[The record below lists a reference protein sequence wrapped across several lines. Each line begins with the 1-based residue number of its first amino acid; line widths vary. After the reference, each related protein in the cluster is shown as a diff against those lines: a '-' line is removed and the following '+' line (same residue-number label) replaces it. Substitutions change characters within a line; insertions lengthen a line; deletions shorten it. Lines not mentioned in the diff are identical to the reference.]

1 MTRPSKKQ
9 DHPGP
14 ASFPNSH
21 DILMNAPIGIY
32 TSTPEGRLLSVNP
45 ALARMFGYNSP
56 QDMVESVNDI
66 ASQLYADADDR
77 EEFKRLLSEK
87 EELVNYK
94 CRMRRRDGTIFWT
107 SKNAKALRGKEGS
120 VVHYQGF
127 VTDITEIEQSEEAL
141 LESQAQLDMFFSQSL
156 SGFFFMMLDEP
167 VAWNEATEDEK
178 ADLLEYVMTHQRM
191 TRANQAM
198 LDQYGAKEEDF
209 IGLTPADLFAHEL
222 EHGRQIWKGLF
233 DHGRWHVE
241 TREQRLD
248 GTPIIIDGDY
258 ICLYDEQGRVCGH
271 FGVQHDI
278 TERKQTEKALQ
289 DSEAKYRLLVENLN
303 EGVWQIDKDG
313 YTTFVNNSMAEM
325 LGYSVQE
332 MLDRHLF
339 DFMDEQAVSIAR
351 KNLERCRHGVREQLE
366 FEFIHKDGR
375 RIYTLLASSPI
386 FDQDGNFTGYLA
398 GVQDITKR
406 KQAEKELMFQNILMK
421 TQLEASP
428 DGIMVVDENDKII
441 SFNQRFAELWELP
454 DSIMS
459 SQSADKALKHVLSK
473 LAYPDEFVRRIH
485 ELCNNK
491 TEESCEEIVLADGKI
506 FERYSSPISGPSG
519 DYYGRVWYYRD
530 ITDRKKAE
538 SALRENQYLL
548 STIFDNAPIGIWV
561 MDHDQK
567 PLLVNSYFKENTGL
581 GTDSVSLTS
590 DELAAC
596 KKSDDMVLN
605 GHDPCHFEE
614 GVTFKDG
621 RKHMLQTI
629 KTALAGGDGRIK
641 GVLGIGVDITERK
654 RLEQELKEQVNILEA
669 IINGIPDILAIQ
681 YPDHSIERYNKTGY
695 QVLNKTPDEVRG
707 KKCFELIGKEREC
720 EECATRTALRT
731 KELAQLEKYIP
742 ELDIYLNCRSVPI
755 VDEHGEVVKIV
766 EQLRDITSRKLAE
779 EALKKSEERYRSL
792 VESQHDAIA
801 RIDREGLFTYV
812 NDTCCRIFGKKR
824 EELLGSPFI
833 PYVHEEDMEYLLTN
847 LEKVHQHPHR
857 VQIAHRLV
865 TPSGFYW
872 MHWENSA
879 IFSDSGDIVEI
890 QSVGRDIT
898 EMKLQQQ
905 KLELILKAA
914 QNVSF
919 VLTEPANDQQ
929 DHLIRDFSP
938 GAENILGYNKEE
950 VLGKSV
956 FMLHSEE
963 NFEKVPE
970 IHAAVARNQPWHGR
984 VWLVRKSGEKYPA
997 LFTVYPFNLYSR
1009 MGMLGVSIDI
1019 SELEKAQQEL
1029 IQAKEQAE
1037 AANRAKSTFLANM
1050 SHEIRTPLTGIM
1062 GSMEMLASEIS
1073 SENGRRIMDMTRESA
1088 RSLQRIIDDILDL
1101 SKVEAGRM
1109 ELSSREFV
1117 LSAVLDRVQGLYAAQ
1132 AENKNVRLS
1141 KSLDPGVQDNLL
1153 GDASR
1158 LEQILRN
1165 LVGNAVKF
1173 TSHGQVTLRARPADS
1188 QDGSSKQVV
1197 RFEVQDTGPGI
1208 PEDKLTDIFE
1218 SFTQAD
1224 SSFKKSHQGTG
1235 LGLTICRQ
1243 LTRLMGG
1250 NINVESA
1257 PGEGSTFVAEIP
1269 FEVVGQKHAAGRIQ
1283 KTEPKE
1289 SRPAPLNILLAE
1301 DVQLNHDYI
1310 RFVLEKD
1317 GHRLHSAYTGQE
1329 AVQAY
1334 QEGSFDLILMDIQM
1348 PGMDGMEATQQ
1359 IRSMEQGAWSM
1370 EHGAR
1375 GMEQRTEDR
1384 GQKVGERIPQS
1395 LNPPIPESLNSPIP
1409 QSQNRIPIIAL
1420 TAYAMQEERDS
1431 FLEAGMDGYVS
1442 KPVDPEGL
1450 KQEIQRLA
1458 YSWQAGQ
1465 SKDQKEQT
1473 ALDAKLHDVVDMD
1486 EVYRRFM
1493 GDTQIWREMMGDFVH
1508 NEAQV
1513 YISCLERAWKEG
1525 DVQEIN
1531 RLSHKLKG
1539 ATGTLCINRITHQA
1553 TEVHEESKKQE
1564 SRHLENL
1571 LINLVQ
1577 SLKGLLDS
1585 KI

>member
-45 ALARMFGYNSP
+45 ALARMFGYDSP
-56 QDMVESVNDI
+56 QDMVESVKDI
-66 ASQLYADADDR
+66 ATQDFVNPEDR
-77 EEFKRLLSEK
+77 LEFMRLMQEQG
-87 EELVNYK
+87 EVVDHE
-94 CRMRRRDGTIFWT
+94 RQFMRKDGTEFWV
-107 SKNAKALRGKEGS
+107 SINA
-120 VVHYQGF
+120 
-127 VTDITEIEQSEEAL
+127 
-141 LESQAQLDMFFSQSL
+141 QAV
-156 SGFFFMMLDEP
+156 LDENGQV
-167 VAWNEATEDEK
+167 VA
-178 ADLLEYVMTHQRM
+178 YR
-191 TRANQAM
+191 
-198 LDQYGAKEEDF
+198 GF
-209 IGLTPADLFAHEL
+209 IRDIPA
-222 EHGRQIWKGLF
+222 
-233 DHGRWHVE
+233 
-241 TREQRLD
+241 
-248 GTPIIIDGDY
+248 
-258 ICLYDEQGRVCGH
+258 
-271 FGVQHDI
+271 
-278 TERKQTEKALQ
+278 RKQTETALAQSLARYEELSARVPVGVYIVWIRANGHFEFEYVSYRWCEIHQVRREDVLTDSEAVNNLAHPDEREAFLARNRQAQIDRKPFFWEGRFMVGSEVRWLKIEATSVTFDNGDTRWFGVTQDITQRKQAEEALQ
-289 DSEAKYRLLVENLN
+289 DS
-303 EGVWQIDKDG
+303 
-313 YTTFVNNSMAEM
+313 
-325 LGYSVQE
+325 
-332 MLDRHLF
+332 
-339 DFMDEQAVSIAR
+339 QA
-351 KNLERCRHGVREQLE
+351 
-366 FEFIHKDGR
+366 
-375 RIYTLLASSPI
+375 
-386 FDQDGNFTGYLA
+386 
-398 GVQDITKR
+398 
-406 KQAEKELMFQNILMK
+406 
-421 TQLEASP
+421 
-428 DGIMVVDENDKII
+428 
-441 SFNQRFAELWELP
+441 
-454 DSIMS
+454 
-459 SQSADKALKHVLSK
+459 
-473 LAYPDEFVRRIH
+473 
-485 ELCNNK
+485 
-491 TEESCEEIVLADGKI
+491 
-506 FERYSSPISGPSG
+506 
-519 DYYGRVWYYRD
+519 
-530 ITDRKKAE
+530 
-538 SALRENQYLL
+538 LL

-567 PLLVNSYFKENTGL
+567 PLLVNRYFREKTGF

-590 DELAAC
+590 KELAVC

-605 GHDPCHFEE
+605 GQDPCHFEE
-614 GVTFKDG
+614 EVTFKDG

-801 RIDREGLFTYV
+801 RIDRDGLFTYV
-812 NDTCCRIFGKKR
+812 NDTCCRIFGKKK

-833 PYVHEEDMEYLLTN
+833 PYVHEEDLEYLLTN
-847 LEKVHQHPHR
+847 LEKVHQHPYR

-872 MHWENSA
+872 MHWESSA
-879 IFSDSGDIVEI
+879 IFRDSGDIVEI

-984 VWLVRKSGEKYPA
+984 VWLVRKSGEKFPA

-1029 IQAKEQAE
+1029 IQAKEQAV

-1109 ELSSREFV
+1109 ELSSREFT
-1117 LSAVLDRVQGLYAAQ
+1117 LSAVLDRVQVLYAAQ
-1132 AENKNVRLS
+1132 AEKKGISLS

-1218 SFTQAD
+1218 SF
-1224 SSFKKSHQGTG
+1224 
-1235 LGLTICRQ
+1235 
-1243 LTRLMGG
+1243 
-1250 NINVESA
+1250 
-1257 PGEGSTFVAEIP
+1257 
-1269 FEVVGQKHAAGRIQ
+1269 
-1283 KTEPKE
+1283 
-1289 SRPAPLNILLAE
+1289 
-1301 DVQLNHDYI
+1301 
-1310 RFVLEKD
+1310 
-1317 GHRLHSAYTGQE
+1317 
-1329 AVQAY
+1329 
-1334 QEGSFDLILMDIQM
+1334 
-1348 PGMDGMEATQQ
+1348 
-1359 IRSMEQGAWSM
+1359 
-1370 EHGAR
+1370 
-1375 GMEQRTEDR
+1375 
-1384 GQKVGERIPQS
+1384 
-1395 LNPPIPESLNSPIP
+1395 
-1409 QSQNRIPIIAL
+1409 
-1420 TAYAMQEERDS
+1420 
-1431 FLEAGMDGYVS
+1431 
-1442 KPVDPEGL
+1442 
-1450 KQEIQRLA
+1450 
-1458 YSWQAGQ
+1458 
-1465 SKDQKEQT
+1465 
-1473 ALDAKLHDVVDMD
+1473 
-1486 EVYRRFM
+1486 
-1493 GDTQIWREMMGDFVH
+1493 
-1508 NEAQV
+1508 
-1513 YISCLERAWKEG
+1513 
-1525 DVQEIN
+1525 
-1531 RLSHKLKG
+1531 
-1539 ATGTLCINRITHQA
+1539 
-1553 TEVHEESKKQE
+1553 
-1564 SRHLENL
+1564 
-1571 LINLVQ
+1571 
-1577 SLKGLLDS
+1577 
-1585 KI
+1585 